1 MVRLGGKST
10 ARTEPMTMQKQTST
24 FRRDRSTWTV
34 IDRLKTEADVFREGL
49 EQKFKQYL
57 QSNVSWKNILTHLE
71 FEDPEYFE
79 AFRVPQAAD
88 GSIRVGR
95 RGKAVTEFYL
105 LQQWEKGFDAGIFKT
120 EPHVQRASDIWAM
133 PSRARKDQRLKWVNA
148 ILQEEVNDMYAIASR
163 YNGLQDK
170 LDRLWAEK
178 DTEIL
183 KSKRIIGCTTTAAAK
198 YTENIRTASPD
209 VVLVE
214 EAGEILESH
223 ILTALGPK
231 TSQLVLIGD
240 HKYVLTTSNIAH
252 HAHVP
257 CRQLRPKVNNYSL
270 TVEKGEGYDLNR
282 SLFERLIIKGYPHTA
297 LVEQHRMRPEISE
310 LVRSLTY
317 PELLDAP
324 ATKNR
329 PDLRGVQDN
338 IIFIDHDHPEDN
350 APQLK
355 DRRDG
360 DATSSKTNSHEVQMV
375 LKILRYL
382 AQQGYG
388 TDTVVILTPY
398 LGQLHKLQSALK
410 KDNDPILNDLDSFDL
425 VRAGLLSPA
434 DAKMSKK
441 PIRLATIGS

>member
-10 ARTEPMTMQKQTST
+10 TRTEPMTMQKQKST
-24 FRRDRSTWTV
+24 FRRDRSTWT
-34 IDRLKTEADVFREGL
+34 IMDMLKGSADVFREDL
-49 EQKFKQYL
+49 ERKFKEYL
-57 QSNVSWKNILTHLE
+57 RSNVSWKNILVHLE

-79 AFRVPQAAD
+79 TFRVPQAAD
-88 GSIRVGR
+88 GSTRVGR
-95 RGKAVTEFYL
+95 GGKAVNEFYL
-105 LQQWEKGFDAGIFKT
+105 LRQWENGRDAGIFKR
-120 EPHVQRASDIWAM
+120 EPHVQQASDIWAM
-133 PSRARKDQRLKWVNA
+133 PSTARNEQRLKWINA
-148 ILQEEVNDMYAIASR
+148 ILQEKVDDMYAIASK
-163 YNGLQDK
+163 YNKLQDN

-198 YTENIRTASPD
+198 YTQNIQTASPD

-240 HKYVLTTSNIAH
+240 HKCVMTTLNTAHYTHVL
-252 HAHVP
+252 
-257 CRQLRPKVNNYSL
+257 CRQLRPKVNNYNL

-282 SLFERLIIKGYPHTA
+282 SLFERLIIKGYPHTT
-297 LVEQHRMRPEISE
+297 LIEQHRMRPEISE

-338 IIFIDHDHPEDN
+338 IVFINHDHPEDN

-360 DATSSKTNSHEVQMV
+360 DSTSSKTNSHEVQMV

-388 TDTVVILTPY
+388 TDTIVILTPY

-434 DAKMSKK
+434 EAKMSKK